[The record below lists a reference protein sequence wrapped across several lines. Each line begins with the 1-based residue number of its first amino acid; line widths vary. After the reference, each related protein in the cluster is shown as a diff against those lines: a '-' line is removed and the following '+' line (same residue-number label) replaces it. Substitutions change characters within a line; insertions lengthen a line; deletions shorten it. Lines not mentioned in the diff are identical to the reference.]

1 MQISDTQGSGLHTL
15 DRELLLSHILQK
27 PRSWIVGHT
36 EYVLSPEEE
45 VQWIDTA
52 ERRKRGEPV
61 AYITGEKEFY
71 GRMFTVDP
79 STLIPRPA
87 TEVLIDASLK
97 VLRGEEIAQVIDA
110 DTEIVI
116 ASDIWGDPSSV
127 RMIADI
133 GTGSGCIG
141 ITLACELPSFT
152 VIATDIS
159 MDALHIAQKNAE
171 RHNVLDRISF
181 VEGDALDPVMH
192 ITEPFLLVSNPPY
205 IPESTTLMKDVQAF
219 EPHTALF
226 AGKEGTDV
234 LEKIKTQAKA
244 HPFCQGIIV
253 ECRKEQSVLLK

>member
-1 MQISDTQGSGLHTL
+1 MQISDTQGSGLDTL

-27 PRSWIVGHT
+27 TRSWILGHT

-45 VQWIDTA
+45 VQWIHTA

-87 TEVLIDASLK
+87 TEILIDATLK
-97 VLRGEEIAQVIDA
+97 VLRGEEVAQVIDA

-116 ASDIWGDPSSV
+116 ASDIWGDPPSV

-133 GTGSGCIG
+133 GTGSGCIS
-141 ITLACELPSFT
+141 ITLACELPT
-152 VIATDIS
+152 LKIIATDIS
-159 MDALHIAQKNAE
+159 ADALKIAIKNAE
-171 RHNVLDRISF
+171 RHNVRNRISF
-181 VEGDALDPVMH
+181 VEGDALDPVMR

-205 IPESTTLMKDVQAF
+205 IPESMKLMKDVQAF

-226 AGKEGTDV
+226 AGKKGTDV
-234 LEKIKTQAKA
+234 LEKIRAQAKS
-244 HPFCQGIIV
+244 HPYCVGTVV
-253 ECRKEQSVLLK
+253 ERRKEQKLT